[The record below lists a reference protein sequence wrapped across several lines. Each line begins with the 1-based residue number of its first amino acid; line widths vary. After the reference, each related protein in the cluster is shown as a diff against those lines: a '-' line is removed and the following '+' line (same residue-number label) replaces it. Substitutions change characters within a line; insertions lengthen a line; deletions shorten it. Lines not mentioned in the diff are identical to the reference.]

1 MCRIKTGTRVN
12 CSAKVS
18 PLAAASNYEQPLPT
32 EMDNHADM
40 HCFGKNFIVLEYTR
54 QKCSVS
60 PFLAEYD
67 ETTDIDIVT
76 GATSS

>member
-1 MCRIKTGTRVN
+1 
-12 CSAKVS
+12 
-18 PLAAASNYEQPLPT
+18 
-32 EMDNHADM
+32 MDNQADM

-76 GATSS
+76 GATVVDLEDGSTVILVF